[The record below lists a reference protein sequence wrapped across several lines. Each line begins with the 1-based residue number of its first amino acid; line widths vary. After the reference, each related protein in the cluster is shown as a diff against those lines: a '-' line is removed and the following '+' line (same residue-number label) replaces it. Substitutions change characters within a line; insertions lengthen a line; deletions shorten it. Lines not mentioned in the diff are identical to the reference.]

1 MTGSPDSYREPV
13 LLKHTEMNK
22 TANTGITMTDVR
34 NEAFD
39 AIQKL
44 KRGELD
50 VKTAAEIRNLCG
62 VVIDVA
68 KTQVEF
74 IKAIPN
80 SVKEQMSVIEVKAI
94 AGTLR
99 DRDAEFD
106 EVMHEVETSQGIKS
120 PHQTSPARGRLK
132 ELPIEPR
139 ERRIG

>member
-1 MTGSPDSYREPV
+1 
-13 LLKHTEMNK
+13 MNRK
-22 TANTGITMTDVR
+22 TNTGITMTDVR
-34 NEAFD
+34 MEAFD

-44 KRGELD
+44 KSGEMD

-74 IKAIPN
+74 LKAIPD
-80 SVKEQMSVIEVKAI
+80 SIKQQMKPEEVKAI

-106 EVMHEVETSQGIKS
+106 EVMHEVETAQGIK
-120 PHQTSPARGRLK
+120 TYGRK